1 MPVEGGGGDS
11 SGASVLRIEHLGI
24 RFGGVTALADVSL
37 AVPGGTIFA
46 VIGPNGAG
54 KTSLLN
60 AVSGLYR
67 PNEGRIFL
75 EDRDITRLPTHRIAG
90 LGIARTFQN
99 IARFRSLTVLESLL
113 LGRHIHMRT
122 NALSAGLFYGA
133 ARREEIAHRN
143 VVEDIVDFL
152 EIERIRRQ
160 PIGTLPYG
168 LQKRVEL
175 GRALAMEPT
184 VLLLDEPMAGMNVE
198 EKEDMARFVLD
209 INEERGVTVVLIEH
223 DMGVVMDISDRIAV
237 LDFGRLIAEGPPDQ
251 IRANPEVIRAYLGE
265 EEGAAEAPV
274 AQPVLAGGS
283 SAMEHA
289 EAPR

>member
-1 MPVEGGGGDS
+1 MPDGGSGDGRTLGLVAEG
-11 SGASVLRIEHLGI
+11 LHL
-24 RFGGVTALADVSL
+24 RFGGVQALADVSL
-37 AVPGGTIFA
+37 GIPEGTIFA

-60 AVSGLYR
+60 VISGLYR
-67 PNEGRIFL
+67 PNRGRILFQG
-75 EDRDITRLPTHRIAG
+75 RDLTRLAPHRIAA

-113 LGRHIHMRT
+113 LGRHVHMRT
-122 NALSAGLFYGA
+122 NALTAGLFFGP
-133 ARREEIAHRN
+133 ARREEIANRD
-143 VVEDIVDFL
+143 VVEEIIDFL

-175 GRALAMEPT
+175 GRALAMDPK

-223 DMGVVMDISDRIAV
+223 DMGVVMDISERIAV

-251 IRANPEVIRAYLGE
+251 IRADPEVIRAYLGE
-265 EEGAAEAPV
+265 DEGATPEPSVQPAAAVGAAAVEHVEA
-274 AQPVLAGGS
+274 A
-283 SAMEHA
+283 
-289 EAPR
+289 R